1 MKIMLT
7 LWNIKLCKYKLYPS
21 NMGNYFYDMIPAGE
35 LSQVKYIPTIPEFLS
50 WIEEKWADKP
60 ATSDTLNT
68 YTYKEFCARIA
79 RKRALLNTLGL
90 EKGDNVAIFERT
102 SIDAIEMFLAAASAG
117 YVGILLP
124 ASLPAQAVIGC
135 CMKFRVK
142 VLAVRE
148 EFAGTVKDAPCKV
161 ILSSA
166 MSDETAPA
174 AVVDRNDRAAIF
186 FTGGTTGAPKGAVLP
201 HRALMR
207 GAFNGIFAPGSQLGH
222 HRMICLLPLSHV
234 FGLIRSTLSAFYTG
248 AEWFPAEDM
257 KATIG
262 KFPVIKP
269 TLLVLVPGLCEILLG
284 LVKMYGAQFL
294 GGELKMIISGA
305 ANVAPSL
312 ISEFDRMGIQLLAGY
327 GMTEGANLT
336 TGNADVLTH
345 PTSVGKIYDGQEMK
359 LVDGEIWFR
368 GDNTFLGYY
377 GEPEKTKE
385 TLTEDG
391 WIKTGDL
398 GRIDE
403 DGFIYIT
410 GRIKNLIILSNGE
423 NVSPEEIESPFYNY
437 AEVRDVLV
445 SEQDEGERKIIA
457 IEILPRPQ
465 FAEGKSEAEIYEHF
479 KKVVEEVNGNLPST
493 HRISRLTIRKEDFLR
508 TGAMKVK
515 RN

>member
-1 MKIMLT
+1 M
-7 LWNIKLCKYKLYPS
+7 S
-21 NMGNYFYDMIPAGE
+21 NYFYDMIPSEE
-35 LSQVKYIPTIPEFLS
+35 LAQVSYIPTIPEFVN
-50 WIEEKWADKP
+50 WIENKWGDKP
-60 ATSDTLNT
+60 ATSDTVNT
-68 YTYKEFCARIA
+68 YSYKEFCTRIA
-79 RKRALLNTLGL
+79 RRRALLNAQGL
-90 EKGDNVAIFERT
+90 QKGDNVAIFERT

-117 YVGILLP
+117 YVGIILP
-124 ASLPAQAVIGC
+124 AQLPAQAVIGC
-135 CMKFRVK
+135 CMKFQVK
-142 VLAVRE
+142 VLAVRD
-148 EFAGTVKDAPCKV
+148 EFAEMVKGAPCKV
-161 ILSSA
+161 ISSSA
-166 MSDETAPA
+166 MADETAPA
-174 AVVDRNDRAAIF
+174 AVVDKNDPAAIF
-186 FTGGTTGAPKGAVLP
+186 FTGGTTGAPKGAILP

-207 GAFNGIFAPGSQLGH
+207 GAFNGVFAPGSQLGH

-248 AEWFPAEDM
+248 SEWFSAEDM

-262 KFPVIKP
+262 KLPFIKP
-269 TLLVLVPGLCEILLG
+269 TLLILVPGICEILLG

-312 ISEFDRMGIQLLAGY
+312 ISEFDKMGIELLAGY

-345 PTSVGKIYDGQEMK
+345 PTSVGKVYPEQEMK
-359 LVDGEIWFR
+359 IVDGEIWYR

-377 GEPEKTKE
+377 GDPEKTRE

-403 DGFIYIT
+403 DGFVYIT
-410 GRIKNLIILSNGE
+410 GRIKNLIILDNGE
-423 NVSPEEIESPFYNY
+423 NVSPEEIEEPFYKC
-437 AEVRDVLV
+437 AALRDVLV
-445 SEQDEGERKIIA
+445 SEQKDGDKSIIA

-465 FAEGKSEAEIYEHF
+465 FTEGKSEAEVF
-479 KKVVEEVNGNLPST
+479 DFFQKLVNDINATMPTT
-493 HRISRLTIRKEDFLR
+493 HRISRITIRKEDFPR

>member
-1 MKIMLT
+1 
-7 LWNIKLCKYKLYPS
+7 
-21 NMGNYFYDMIPAGE
+21 MGNYFYDMIPAE
-35 LSQVKYIPTIPEFLS
+35 EFAQVKYIPTISEFLD
-50 WIEEKWADKP
+50 WIEKKWADKP
-60 ATSDTLNT
+60 ATSDIVHT
-68 YTYKEFCARIA
+68 YTYKEFCTRIA
-79 RKRALLNTLGL
+79 RKRALLNSLGL

-102 SIDAIEMFLAAASAG
+102 SIDAVEMFLAAASAG

-124 ASLPAQAVIGC
+124 TSLPAQAVLGC
-135 CMKFRVK
+135 CLKFRVK
-142 VLAVRE
+142 ALAVRE
-148 EFAGTVKDAPCKV
+148 EFAEMVKDAPCKV

-166 MSDETAPA
+166 MADEAAPT
-174 AVVDRNDRAAIF
+174 AVVDRNDPAAIF
-186 FTGGTTGAPKGAVLP
+186 FTGGTTGAPKGAILP

-207 GAFNGIFAPGSQLGH
+207 GAYNGIFAPGSQLGY

-248 AEWFPAEDM
+248 SEWFPAEDM
-257 KATIG
+257 KATIE
-262 KFPVIKP
+262 KIPVIKP
-269 TLLVLVPGLCEILLG
+269 TLLILVPGLCEIILG
-284 LVKMYGAQFL
+284 LVKMYGVQFL
-294 GGELKMIISGA
+294 GGNLKMIISGA

-312 ISEFDRMGIQLLAGY
+312 ISEFDKLGIQLLAGY

-336 TGNADVLTH
+336 TGNADVLSR
-345 PTSVGKIYDGQEMK
+345 PTSVGKVYDGQEIK

-377 GEPEKTKE
+377 GDPETTKK

-391 WIKTGDL
+391 WVMTGDL

-403 DGFIYIT
+403 DGFLYIT

-437 AEVRDVLV
+437 SELRDVLV
-445 SEQDEGERKIIA
+445 SEQAEGERSIIA

-465 FAEGKSEAEIYEHF
+465 FSEGKSEQEIYEHF
-479 KKVVEEVNGNLPST
+479 KNVVEEVNNTLPST
-493 HRISRLTIRKEDFLR
+493 HRISKLTIRKEDFPR